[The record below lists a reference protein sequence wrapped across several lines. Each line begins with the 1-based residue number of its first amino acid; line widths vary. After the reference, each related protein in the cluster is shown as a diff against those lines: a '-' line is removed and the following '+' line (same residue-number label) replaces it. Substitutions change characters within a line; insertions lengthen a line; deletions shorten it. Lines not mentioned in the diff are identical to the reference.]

1 MFSPR
6 KKMYLA
12 DASLV
17 LVAFFWGGGFVVIK
31 DALDDITPLYMM
43 AIRFVLA
50 FLVMAIV
57 FFPALRQMSR
67 RDLQAGLLI
76 GVFLFAAFAI
86 QTIALQYT
94 TAGKQAFLTAVY
106 VVMTP
111 FLYWAVARRA
121 PDRYSM
127 AGAFLAFFG
136 IGFLTLQESLS
147 IGLGDGLTL
156 IAAFFFAAHIVAVGH
171 YAPRGNVVVLA
182 IVQTGVAAAIFVVAA
197 LAFEPMP
204 ATITG
209 KAWFSIG
216 YQVIFSTMAA
226 IMIQNAAQK
235 FTTSTHAAIAMSLEA
250 VFGVLLALIFL
261 SEAVTWRIF
270 VGCLLIFIAIITTE
284 TKLEFLRPSAS
295 KDQGAA

>member
-1 MFSPR
+1 
-6 KKMYLA
+6 MYLA

-17 LVAFFWGGGFVVIK
+17 LVALFWGGGFVVIK

-43 AIRFVLA
+43 AIRFVFA
-50 FLVMAIV
+50 FVLMGLV
-57 FFPALRQMSR
+57 FHRYLREMNR
-67 RDLQAGLLI
+67 RDLRAGLLI

-111 FLYWAVARRA
+111 FLYWAVTRKA
-121 PDRYSM
+121 PDRYSL

-136 IGFLTLQESLS
+136 IGFLTLQESMS
-147 IGLGDGLTL
+147 IGIGDGLTL
-156 IAAFFFAAHIVAVGH
+156 VAAFFFAAHIVAVG
-171 YAPRGNVVVLA
+171 YFAPSGNVVVLS
-182 IVQTGVAAAIFVVAA
+182 IVQTGMAAAIFVVAA
-197 LAFEPMP
+197 FFFEPMP
-204 ATITG
+204 ATITT
-209 KAWFSIG
+209 KAWISIA

-226 IMIQNAAQK
+226 IMIQNIAQK

-261 SEAVTWRIF
+261 GESLTFRIV
-270 VGCLLIFIAIITTE
+270 VGCILIFIAIITTE
-284 TKLEFLRPSAS
+284 TKLDFLKPPVKKY
-295 KDQGAA
+295 KDAA